1 MSVRSLTH
9 RLKIR
14 RFCSPEVADEAVAA
28 YADWR
33 NECISVCV
41 AYSRWSAAGPSHE
54 PVEFSLY
61 NAALDGEEQAAR
73 RYAELA
79 VRVERTTPLGV
90 ARRLAPLVS
99 RGEAPDAR
107 RAAG

>member
-1 MSVRSLTH
+1 MRVRRLTY
-9 RLKIR
+9 RLKMR
-14 RFCSPEVADEAVAA
+14 RLCPPAVADEAVAA

-33 NECISVCV
+33 SECISVCV
-41 AYSRWSAAGPSHE
+41 AYSRWSAAGPNHE
-54 PVEFSLY
+54 PFEFYLY

-79 VRVERTTPLGV
+79 ARVERPTPVGV
-90 ARRLAPLVS
+90 ARQLAPVVS